1 LTLMCGAVGDAWGS
15 VSDGV
20 ANVAIGARNVG
31 NNSVQ
36 AFSSVPD
43 YLEKSSELVSAA
55 FQYLIA
61 LIVKTLVIPMLIVG
75 VGLWLWR
82 IFWKLAHTMTIRP
95 AHEMRDRSPTAI
107 E

>member
-1 LTLMCGAVGDAWGS
+1 MDQSLGAVGDAWGS

-20 ANVAIGARNVG
+20 ASVAIGARNVG

-43 YLEKSSELVSAA
+43 YLEKSSELVRAA
-55 FQYLIA
+55 FQYLIS

-82 IFWKLAHTMTIRP
+82 IFWKPTHIQIRP
-95 AHEMRDRSPTAI
+95 APEIRDRPPASI